1 MESEMLL
8 LEKIVRPLLSWY
20 EENARKLPWREDQ
33 EPYHV
38 WVSEIMLQQ
47 TRVEAVKP
55 YYARFLS
62 VLPDVKSLSEVS
74 EERLLKLWEGLG
86 YYSRVRNMQKAA
98 RSIMTEHGGNFPNTL
113 DEIRKLPGIGDYTA
127 GAIAS
132 ISFGLP
138 EPAVD
143 GNVLRV
149 IMRVLNRRDDI
160 LLPAT
165 KKAVRNA
172 LRRVMERLAEEER
185 TGAEERIGAKKAEV
199 KGAAA
204 YTPGAFNQS
213 LMELGALICVPNVEP
228 RCEACPLS
236 NLCLARKNGSASSLP
251 VRKKKGGR
259 RIEERTV
266 LLLLDENK
274 VAIRR
279 RPNTGL
285 LAGLYEFP
293 SVLGYP
299 SEKELIREVEK
310 LGYSP
315 IRFIRLP
322 DAKHVFSHVEW
333 HMRGYAVR
341 VEEDVA
347 DGEIIWADQA
357 ALESRYAI
365 PSAFSAYLHVLGFMI
380 C

>member
-20 EENARKLPWREDQ
+20 EENARILPWRKDQ

-62 VLPDVKSLSEVS
+62 ALPDLKSLADVS

-98 RSIMTEHGGNFPNTL
+98 RNIMTEHGGNFPKTL

-132 ISFGLP
+132 ISFGIS

-165 KKAVRNA
+165 KKTVRDE
-172 LRRVMERLAEEER
+172 LRKVMES
-185 TGAEERIGAKKAEV
+185 
-199 KGAAA
+199 AAV

-213 LMELGALICVPNVEP
+213 LMELGALLCVPNGEP
-228 RCEACPLS
+228 HCTECPLR
-236 NLCLARKNGSASSLP
+236 NLCLARKNGSVSLLP
-251 VRKKKGGR
+251 VRKKKAGR

-266 LLLLDENK
+266 LLLLDGEK
-274 VAIRR
+274 AAIRR

-299 SEKELIREVEK
+299 SEKELIREVQK

-341 VEEDVA
+341 IEEDTARIEEDTARTEEDAAMA
-347 DGEIIWADQA
+347 DGEIIWANQA
-357 ALESRYAI
+357 ALKSRYAM

>member
-20 EENARKLPWREDQ
+20 EENARILPWRKDQ

-62 VLPDVKSLSEVS
+62 ALPDVKSLADVS

-98 RSIMTEHGGNFPNTL
+98 RNIMTEHGGNFPKTL

-132 ISFGLP
+132 ISFGIS

-165 KKAVRNA
+165 KKTVRDE
-172 LRRVMERLAEEER
+172 LRKVMES
-185 TGAEERIGAKKAEV
+185 
-199 KGAAA
+199 AAV
-204 YTPGAFNQS
+204 YTPGVFNQS
-213 LMELGALICVPNVEP
+213 LMELGALLCVPNGEP
-228 RCEACPLS
+228 HCTECPLR
-236 NLCLARKNGSASSLP
+236 NLCLARKNGSVSLLP
-251 VRKKKGGR
+251 VRKKKAGR

-266 LLLLDENK
+266 LLLLDGEK
-274 VAIRR
+274 AAIRR

-299 SEKELIREVEK
+299 SEKELIREVQK

-341 VEEDVA
+341 IEEDTARIEEDTARTEEDAAMA
-347 DGEIIWADQA
+347 DGEIIWANQA
-357 ALESRYAI
+357 ALKSRYAM

>member
-20 EENARKLPWREDQ
+20 EENARILPWRKDQ

-62 VLPDVKSLSEVS
+62 ALPDVKSLADVS

-98 RSIMTEHGGNFPNTL
+98 RNIMTEHGGNFPKTL

-132 ISFGLP
+132 ISFGIS

-165 KKAVRNA
+165 KKTVRDE
-172 LRRVMERLAEEER
+172 LRKVMES
-185 TGAEERIGAKKAEV
+185 
-199 KGAAA
+199 AAV

-213 LMELGALICVPNVEP
+213 LMELGALLCVPNGEP
-228 RCEACPLS
+228 HCTECPLR
-236 NLCLARKNGSASSLP
+236 NRCLARKNGSVSLLP
-251 VRKKKGGR
+251 VRKKKAGR

-266 LLLLDENK
+266 LLLLDGEK
-274 VAIRR
+274 AAIRR

-299 SEKELIREVEK
+299 SEKELIREVQK

-341 VEEDVA
+341 IEEDTARTEEDAAMA
-347 DGEIIWADQA
+347 DGEIIWANQA
-357 ALESRYAI
+357 ALKSRYAM